1 MQKLHIE
8 QAFGGALLIG
18 AVMILIRSM
27 PAFSMARTAP
37 HPKPISAEPSPSA
50 SPASPAT
57 RSIGSLSTANT
68 SLSIQVRS
76 VDELKALASVF
87 SASGLFGRGQDHQQA
102 LATCCVQLLAGME
115 AGFTPFASI
124 TGIYLVNGKPG
135 FSAQLL
141 AQAVK
146 RHPRYDYRVRQ
157 KDAECCTIAFL
168 QDGDEIGVETFT
180 MAMAKR
186 AGLVGSRGP
195 WAQYPE
201 AMLFARCLTA
211 GMRTHCPDA
220 LGGFAAYTPEEIG
233 GSAIGEIDEHG
244 MVVEVK
250 PQPPAEPQIDRDQL
264 SAMALRAVKAS
275 GLTAAG
281 MRNMLTELG
290 GDEINGIGQL
300 DDAVLGRLARQ
311 GISGETVSRWNAEP
325 EPVAEEQTAS
335 DDDELPLSWDAEK

>member
-1 MQKLHIE
+1 MARAATAPGVVATADAHTAHL
-8 QAFGGALLIG
+8 
-18 AVMILIRSM
+18 SM
-27 PAFSMARTAP
+27 PVAARP
-37 HPKPISAEPSPSA
+37 LS
-50 SPASPAT
+50 
-57 RSIGSLSTANT
+57 SLSTANT

-87 SASGLFGRGQDHQQA
+87 AASGMFGRGQNQQQS
-102 LATCCVQLLAGME
+102 LATCCVQLMAGME

-157 KDAECCTIAFL
+157 KDADCCTIAFF
-168 QDGDEIGVETFT
+168 DGPEEIGVETFT
-180 MAMAKR
+180 MDMARR

-195 WAQYPE
+195 WQQYPE

-233 GSAIGEIDEHG
+233 GAAIGEIDEHG
-244 MVVEVK
+244 MVIEVR
-250 PQPPAEPQIDRDQL
+250 PQPQQQEPVVDRDQL
-264 SAMALRAVKAS
+264 AAQALRAIKTS

-290 GDEINGIGQL
+290 GAEINGIGQL

-311 GISGETVSRWNAEP
+311 GITAETVARWNADADLEP
-325 EPVAEEQTAS
+325 ELDEQPEAA
-335 DDDELPLSWDAEK
+335 DDELPLSWDAKP

>member
-1 MQKLHIE
+1 MVRAATAPGVVATADAHTAHL
-8 QAFGGALLIG
+8 
-18 AVMILIRSM
+18 SM
-27 PAFSMARTAP
+27 PVAARP
-37 HPKPISAEPSPSA
+37 LS
-50 SPASPAT
+50 
-57 RSIGSLSTANT
+57 SLSTANT

-87 SASGLFGRGQDHQQA
+87 AASGMFGRGQNQQQS
-102 LATCCVQLLAGME
+102 LATCCVQLMAGME

-157 KDAECCTIAFL
+157 KDADCCTIAFF
-168 QDGDEIGVETFT
+168 DGPEEIGVETFT
-180 MAMAKR
+180 MDMARR

-195 WAQYPE
+195 WQQYPE

-233 GSAIGEIDEHG
+233 GAAIGEIDEHG
-244 MVVEVK
+244 MVIEVR
-250 PQPPAEPQIDRDQL
+250 PQPQQQEPVVDRDQL
-264 SAMALRAVKAS
+264 AAQALRAIKTS

-290 GDEINGIGQL
+290 GAEINGIGQL

-311 GISGETVSRWNAEP
+311 GITAETVARWNADADLEP
-325 EPVAEEQTAS
+325 ELDEQPEAA
-335 DDDELPLSWDAEK
+335 DDELPLSWDAKP

>member
-1 MQKLHIE
+1 
-8 QAFGGALLIG
+8 
-18 AVMILIRSM
+18 
-27 PAFSMARTAP
+27 MARVASAP
-37 HPKPISAEPSPSA
+37 GLVATVDAPAVSPPTPGA
-50 SPASPAT
+50 A
-57 RSIGSLSTANT
+57 RSLGALSTAST

-76 VDELKALASVF
+76 VTELKDLAAVF
-87 SASGLFGRGQDHQQA
+87 AASGLFGRGQNQQQT
-102 LATCCVQLLAGME
+102 LATCCVQLMAGME

-141 AQAVK
+141 AQAIK

-157 KDAECCTIAFL
+157 KDAECCVIAFL
-168 QDGDEIGVETFT
+168 QDGEEVGIETFT
-180 MAMAKR
+180 MVMAKR

-195 WAQYPE
+195 WQQYPE

-233 GSAIGEIDEHG
+233 GAAIGEIDEHG
-244 MVVEVK
+244 MVVEVR
-250 PQPPAEPQIDRDQL
+250 PQPAQPQVDRDQL
-264 SAMALRAVKAS
+264 AAQALRAVKSA

-290 GDEINGIGQL
+290 SPEVNGISQL
-300 DDAVLGRLARQ
+300 DDMVLGRLARQ
-311 GISGETVSRWNAEP
+311 GVSPITVARWNAEP
-325 EPVAEEQTAS
+325 EVEAQTEAIENAEGLQ
-335 DDDELPLSWDAEK
+335 DELPLSWYAEP

>member
-1 MQKLHIE
+1 MPR
-8 QAFGGALLIG
+8 
-18 AVMILIRSM
+18 AV
-27 PAFSMARTAP
+27 PAPGVVATVDP
-37 HPKPISAEPSPSA
+37 
-50 SPASPAT
+50 PASAPLPTGAS
-57 RSIGSLSTANT
+57 RSLNTLSTANT

-76 VDELKALASVF
+76 VTDLKALAAVF
-87 SASGLFGRGQDHQQA
+87 AASGLFGRGQNHDQA
-102 LATCCVQLLAGME
+102 LATCCVQLMAGME

-157 KDAECCTIAFL
+157 KDAECCVIAFL
-168 QDGDEIGVETFT
+168 QDGEEIGVETFT
-180 MAMAKR
+180 MVMAKR

-195 WAQYPE
+195 WQQYPE

-233 GSAIGEIDEHG
+233 GAAIGEIDEHG
-244 MVVEVK
+244 MVVEVR
-250 PQPPAEPQIDRDQL
+250 PQPPEPQIDRDQL
-264 SAMALRAVKAS
+264 AAQALRAVKNA
-275 GLTAAG
+275 GLSAAG

-290 GDEINGIGQL
+290 SPEINGISQL
-300 DDAVLGRLARQ
+300 DDAVLRRLIRQ
-311 GISGETVSRWNAEP
+311 GISHETVARWNADAADDA
-325 EPVAEEQTAS
+325 AEAAAATDSPDE
-335 DDDELPLSWDAEK
+335 ELPLSWQTEP

>member
-1 MQKLHIE
+1 
-8 QAFGGALLIG
+8 
-18 AVMILIRSM
+18 
-27 PAFSMARTAP
+27 MARAATAP
-37 HPKPISAEPSPSA
+37 GVVATADAHPSSLVSSVAARPLS
-50 SPASPAT
+50 
-57 RSIGSLSTANT
+57 SLSTANT
-68 SLSIQVRS
+68 SLSIQIRS
-76 VDELKALASVF
+76 VEELKALASVF
-87 SASGLFGRGQDHQQA
+87 QASGLFGRGQNQQQA
-102 LATCCVQLLAGME
+102 LATCCVQLMAGME
-115 AGFTPFASI
+115 AGITPYASI

-157 KDAECCTIAFL
+157 KDAECCTIAFF
-168 QDGDEIGVETFT
+168 DGPEEIGVETFT
-180 MAMAKR
+180 MDMARR

-195 WAQYPE
+195 WQQYPE

-233 GSAIGEIDEHG
+233 GAAIGEIDEHG
-244 MVVEVK
+244 MVVDVR
-250 PQPPAEPQIDRDQL
+250 PQPQPEPVIDRDQL
-264 SAMALRAVKAS
+264 ATQALRAIKTS

-290 GDEINGIGQL
+290 GPEINGIGQL

-311 GISGETVSRWNAEP
+311 GITPETVTRWNAEP
-325 EPVAEEQTAS
+325 EAQPDPDDQPEAP
-335 DDDELPLSWDAEK
+335 DDELPLSWDAEP